1 MIELKNY
8 EFFVEEKTSKGGN
21 TYYALF
27 MKLGEKSILL
37 KFLTRNEYSYIV
49 DSSK

>member
-8 EFFVEEKTSKGGN
+8 EFFVEDRISKSGN

-37 KFLTRNEYSYIV
+37 KFLTRNEYDYIV
-49 DSSK
+49 NSSK